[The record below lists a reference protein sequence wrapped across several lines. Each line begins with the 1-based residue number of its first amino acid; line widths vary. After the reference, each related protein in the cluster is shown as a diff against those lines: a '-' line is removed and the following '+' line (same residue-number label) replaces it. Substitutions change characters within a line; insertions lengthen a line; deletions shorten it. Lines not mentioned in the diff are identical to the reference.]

1 MSYRRSSNPW
11 QGRACLAA
19 VLACC
24 TALASAAAA
33 QAPTPGTAVVPA
45 VGGDSDPIACW
56 WKTDESAVRIG
67 QPFTLT
73 LTCGVIDTPQVQVVV
88 DVARLD
94 AAAIELAPFEV
105 VSATRHKDVEA
116 PPRRYFQYSYT
127 LRLLGDEYF
136 AKDVDIPGLAI
147 TYNVQSSGATGT
159 RGRDQVYLLP
169 PLAVRVQSL
178 VPVAADGILDAL
190 PGTFGDIDRTAFRSS
205 GELVA
210 AAVLFAFAAVL
221 AGLAVVRVARPQA
234 ARAAAGPRLM
244 SPVGVLNGC
253 LREASLVKSEV
264 ARSGWTIDLIDRLL
278 AVSRVAG
285 TVALGRPVAQRV
297 VERDA
302 APREGQLTL
311 RKRGVGAT
319 RVVISG
325 SATAATAAAGV
336 APADGSRTD
345 PRLTVS
351 LQELSESLQVL
362 AAARYGRGGELDAP
376 TIDAALDTATR
387 ALERLHAIT
396 QWRARAADRLSRATA
411 RFRDA
416 WER

>member
-1 MSYRRSSNPW
+1 M
-11 QGRACLAA
+11 
-19 VLACC
+19 
-24 TALASAAAA
+24 
-33 QAPTPGTAVVPA
+33 
-45 VGGDSDPIACW
+45 
-56 WKTDESAVRIG
+56 
-67 QPFTLT
+67 
-73 LTCGVIDTPQVQVVV
+73 
-88 DVARLD
+88 
-94 AAAIELAPFEV
+94 
-105 VSATRHKDVEA
+105 
-116 PPRRYFQYSYT
+116 
-127 LRLLGDEYF
+127 
-136 AKDVDIPGLAI
+136 
-147 TYNVQSSGATGT
+147 
-159 RGRDQVYLLP
+159 
-169 PLAVRVQSL
+169 
-178 VPVAADGILDAL
+178 
-190 PGTFGDIDRTAFRSS
+190 
-205 GELVA
+205 
-210 AAVLFAFAAVL
+210 
-221 AGLAVVRVARPQA
+221 
-234 ARAAAGPRLM
+234 
-244 SPVGVLNGC
+244 
-253 LREASLVKSEV
+253 KSEV